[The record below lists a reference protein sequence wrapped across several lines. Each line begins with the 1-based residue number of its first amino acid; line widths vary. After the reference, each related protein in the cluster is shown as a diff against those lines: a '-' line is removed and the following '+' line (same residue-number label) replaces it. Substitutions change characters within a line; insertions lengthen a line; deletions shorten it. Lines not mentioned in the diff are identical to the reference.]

1 MTPKKIPLSKL
12 RYHWPIYFFVLP
24 SLFLIVMFQYYP
36 ASSGVYHSF
45 FRWNGADIKEFIG
58 FENYL
63 TLIRKSDF
71 WASFRI
77 ALLIGLFNVLKMIP
91 AIGVAICIHRARSER
106 MQWLYRVA
114 FVAPMV
120 IPGLIVVLIW
130 RSFFFEATSGYLNL
144 FLNSTGLMN
153 VLIWL
158 DSNLLGLGIFAHGH
172 QPAWLGDGRLLLFS
186 AIVWGFPWVGSFAVL
201 MYLAKLQSIPQE
213 LYEAG
218 DLDGTTWWSKCTKIE
233 LPLIMGSIGLNLVF
247 VIIGTLKDAGT
258 ILALAGV
265 EGGPGGVVTVPSL
278 YAFREAF
285 VNQQFGAACAVGIVL
300 TIVVIGLKTVFD
312 YVADWENLTP
322 GQRLA
327 IRLIGLAFAWLVL
340 RIIGSPLIAIVV
352 VLACI
357 PWNGI
362 INTVRTATARLFP
375 SRPYV
380 YHAPPMREQ
389 NRLGSMTLRAS
400 KHGWILLV
408 LGFAYLPM
416 YLMLVVSLK
425 DNNQFYEFP
434 ATPTAPFQWHNWV
447 DAWNAV
453 IPSLANSIFITTSS
467 TIFTLIIALSAAYFF
482 ARVEVPGSKFMFT
495 ALFVLL
501 ALPEIANLLPLFNL
515 LVSLDLVNTLT
526 ALVMVGTAAG
536 QVFAILWLRNFIA
549 DIPQDLFEAAEI
561 DGASHL
567 RQLFTVVL
575 PLSAPILGVIGV
587 MHALNQWNDFLLPL
601 IIMRDE
607 TRLPV
612 MVQLLR
618 MSGEYIKFW
627 GPMMA
632 GYALASIPVI
642 VLFIACMRLFTK
654 GLTAGAVKG

>member
-12 RYHWPIYFFVLP
+12 RYHWPIYFFVMPAL
-24 SLFLIVMFQYYP
+24 LLIVMFQYYP

-58 FENYL
+58 FENYSRL
-63 TLIRKSDF
+63 VQKSEF
-71 WASFRI
+71 WASFRV

-91 AIGVAICIHRARSER
+91 AIAVAICIHRARSER

-120 IPGLIVVLIW
+120 IPGLIIVLIW

-144 FLNSTGLMN
+144 FLDSTGLMH
-153 VLIWL
+153 VLAWL
-158 DSNLLGLGIFAHGH
+158 DRNVIGLGVFEAGH
-172 QPAWLGDGRLLLFS
+172 QPAWLGDGRLLLFA
-186 AIVWGFPWVGSFAVL
+186 AIVWGFPWIGSFAVL

-218 DLDGTTWWSKCTKIE
+218 DLDGTSWWTKCTKIE

-265 EGGPGGVVTVPSL
+265 WGGPGGVVTVPSL

-285 VNQQFGAACAVGIVL
+285 INQQFGAACAVGIVL

-312 YVADWENLTP
+312 YVSDWENLSTR
-322 GQRLA
+322 QKRL
-327 IRLIGLAFAWLVL
+327 IRLFGFGFAAVVYVFVK
-340 RIIGSPLIAIVV
+340 SPLIAGVV
-352 VLACI
+352 VLASI
-357 PWNGI
+357 PWSPI
-362 INTVRTATARLFP
+362 IGVIKRAWLTLFP
-375 SRPYV
+375 PKPYV
-380 YHAPPMREQ
+380 YTPRPMRDSSV
-389 NRLGSMTLRAS
+389 LGSLSLRGG
-400 KHGWILLV
+400 KHGLILLV
-408 LGFAYLPM
+408 LAFAYLPM
-416 YLMLVVSLK
+416 YLMFVVSLK

-434 ATPTAPFQWHNWV
+434 AIPTAPFQWHNWV

-467 TIFTLIIALSAAYFF
+467 TVLTLTIALAAAYFF
-482 ARVEVPGSKFMFT
+482 ARVEVPGSKFLFT

-526 ALVMVGTAAG
+526 ALIMVGTAAG

-549 DIPQDLFEAAEI
+549 DLPQDLFEAAEI
-561 DGASHL
+561 DGASHF

-575 PLSAPILGVIGV
+575 PLSGPILGVIGV

-601 IIMRDE
+601 IIMRDDA
-607 TRLPV
+607 RLPV

-632 GYALASIPVI
+632 GYALASIPVV
-642 VLFIACMRLFTK
+642 VLFVACMRLFTK